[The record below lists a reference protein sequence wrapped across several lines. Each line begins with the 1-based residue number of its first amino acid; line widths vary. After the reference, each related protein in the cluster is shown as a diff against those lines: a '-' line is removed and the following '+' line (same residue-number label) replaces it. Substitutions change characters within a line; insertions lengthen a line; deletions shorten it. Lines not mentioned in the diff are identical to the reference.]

1 MGWGRNRR
9 SRSRLEAQDCSWPG
23 LWEAI
28 RCWCGQYWRL
38 YDYSLAL
45 AWYIG
50 HVFQV
55 RINIHRTG
63 EKQKAH
69 DVIFGLD
76 RNEIVKMKTG
86 RYHAMMHLRLVA
98 SGASNSASFALCHPP
113 HKSNTHGDMLY
124 WLPTTI
130 LRRLCP
136 PQLGTVWPQLDLSL
150 AVTSHSFEFY
160 DQPQAP
166 FLCEWQAVQRIPWDL
181 RLECHLAEPSRVEM
195 GGNDIFLVTCLGDFR
210 GYAHCDVKS
219 C

>member
-1 MGWGRNRR
+1 MV
-9 SRSRLEAQDCSWPG
+9 CSWTLRLIPATDGMGKKQAVKVKARGTG
-23 LWEAI
+23 LFLARIMGSYQMLVWTVLATL
-28 RCWCGQYWRL
+28 RL
-38 YDYSLAL
+38 LTRLSMVY
-45 AWYIG
+45 
-50 HVFQV
+50 
-55 RINIHRTG
+55 RTC
-63 EKQKAH
+63 
-69 DVIFGLD
+69 VSD